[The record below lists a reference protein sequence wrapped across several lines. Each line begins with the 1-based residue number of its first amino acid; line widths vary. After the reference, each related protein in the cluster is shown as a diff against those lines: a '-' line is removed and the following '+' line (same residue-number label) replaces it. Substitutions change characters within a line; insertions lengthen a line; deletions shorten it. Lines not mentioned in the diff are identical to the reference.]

1 MRLPVGAL
9 AERNFRLLF
18 SSTTISGVG
27 DGISNVAL
35 AFAVLAV
42 SNSPVALGLVL
53 AARQVAN
60 AGIVLAAGVWA
71 DRLPR
76 HVILI
81 AATPPSRDPTLN
93 AVVSAAHAGAPPSSS
108 FAITGPRTK

>member
-1 MRLPVGAL
+1 MSCSSVEGPRPPRCRGPPPPTSAASAPRRRAGCTAGPSGHRRFRAMRIPVGAL

-27 DGISNVAL
+27 DGVSNVAL
-35 AFAVLAV
+35 AFAVLQV

-60 AGIVLAAGVWA
+60 AGIVLAAGVWT
-71 DRLPR
+71 D
-76 HVILI
+76 
-81 AATPPSRDPTLN
+81 
-93 AVVSAAHAGAPPSSS
+93 
-108 FAITGPRTK
+108 